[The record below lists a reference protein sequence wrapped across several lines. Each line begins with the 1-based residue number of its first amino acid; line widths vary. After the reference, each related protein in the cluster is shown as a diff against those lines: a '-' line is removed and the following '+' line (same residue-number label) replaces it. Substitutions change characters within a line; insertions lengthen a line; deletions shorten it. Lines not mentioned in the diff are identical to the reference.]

1 MTYTEIK
8 FCQIDNPESHSFQLD
23 FWNEIDGTIT
33 YSNIQKYTS
42 NRTEF
47 YNIENIFKQINRFD
61 LILERTS
68 NPSLIGANSTSIINN
83 RFILPEIIEI
93 NNVESFTSQKVNS
106 LTIKPIMIWDIENDD
121 VEFFKH
127 LPAIRREIKLTRLGI

>member
-1 MTYTEIK
+1 M
-8 FCQIDNPESHSFQLD
+8 
-23 FWNEIDGTIT
+23 
-33 YSNIQKYTS
+33 
-42 NRTEF
+42 
-47 YNIENIFKQINRFD
+47 
-61 LILERTS
+61 
-68 NPSLIGANSTSIINN
+68 IGANSTSIIKN

>member
-8 FCQIDNPESHSFQLD
+8 FCQIDKPESHSFQLD
-23 FWNEIDGTIT
+23 FWNEIDGIIT

-61 LILERTS
+61 LILERTT
-68 NPSLIGANSTSIINN
+68 NPSLIGANSTSIIKN

-106 LTIKPIMIWDIENDD
+106 LTIKPIMIWDLENYD

-127 LPAIRREIKLTRLGI
+127 LPAIRREIQLLKLGI

>member
-8 FCQIDNPESHSFQLD
+8 FCQIDKSESHSFQLD

-61 LILERTS
+61 LILERTT